1 MSQYTTGEMAKLC
14 GVTVRT
20 VQYYDTRG
28 ILTPHALSEG
38 GRRLYDEDDLRKLKV
53 ICFLREI
60 GLSIDTIGQ
69 LFREEDPASVIE
81 LLLEQQEQ
89 DLKTERGALDA
100 KLEKIAELRKTAS
113 ATDHFTV
120 ESIGDVA
127 ITMTNKKKHRRM
139 LLIMLLTAL
148 PVAALE
154 CAGILL
160 WVFKGIWW
168 VFALSVAIAIP
179 WGILISRYYYRHVA
193 YICPQC
199 HRVFRPAFREMF
211 FASHTAKTR
220 RMTCLERNSWLNL
233 NFSSA
238 ASFGSSCL

>member
-20 VQYYDTRG
+20 VQYYDARG

-38 GRRLYDEDDLRKLKV
+38 GRRLYDEGDLQKLKI

-69 LFREEDPASVIE
+69 LFRETNPESVIE

-100 KLEKIAELRKTAS
+100 KLDKIAELRKAAA

-139 LLIMLLTAL
+139 LLIMGLTAL

-179 WGILISRYYYRHVA
+179 
-193 YICPQC
+193 
-199 HRVFRPAFREMF
+199 
-211 FASHTAKTR
+211 
-220 RMTCLERNSWLNL
+220 
-233 NFSSA
+233 
-238 ASFGSSCL
+238 